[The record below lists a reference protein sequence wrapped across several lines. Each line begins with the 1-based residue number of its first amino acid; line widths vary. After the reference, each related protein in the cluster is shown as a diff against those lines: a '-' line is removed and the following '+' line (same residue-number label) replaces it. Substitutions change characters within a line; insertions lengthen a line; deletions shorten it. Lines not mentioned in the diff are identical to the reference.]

1 MRKINID
8 RWINGYKVQI
18 MDWIDGKNIYC
29 NVAYY
34 PPGARVNNPTWEK
47 CVLIQA
53 NEKAYKALDDKL
65 YTLVNAIASLKT
77 YGTNV
82 VLTIEN

>member
-1 MRKINID
+1 MNID
-8 RWINGYKVQI
+8 RWINGYKVRI

-34 PPGARVNNPTWEK
+34 RSGARIDNPAWEK
-47 CVLIQA
+47 SVLIKA
-53 NEKAYKALDDKL
+53 DDKAYKAIEERL

-82 VLTIEN
+82 VLTIES

>member
-1 MRKINID
+1 MNID
-8 RWINGYKVQI
+8 RWINGYKVRI

-34 PPGARVNNPTWEK
+34 HNGARINNPAWEK
-47 CVLIQA
+47 SVLIKA
-53 NEKAYKALDDKL
+53 DGKAYKAIEERL

-82 VLTIEN
+82 VLTIES

>member
-1 MRKINID
+1 MNID
-8 RWINGYKVQI
+8 RWINGYKVRI

-34 PPGARVNNPTWEK
+34 RSGARIDDPTWEK
-47 CVLIQA
+47 SVLIKA
-53 NEKAYKALDDKL
+53 DDKAYKAISEKL
-65 YTLVNAIASLKT
+65 HTLVNAIASLKT

-82 VLTIEN
+82 VLTIES

>member
-1 MRKINID
+1 MNID
-8 RWINGYKVQI
+8 RWINGYKVRI

-34 PPGARVNNPTWEK
+34 HNGARINDPAWEK
-47 CVLIQA
+47 SVLIKA
-53 NEKAYKALDDKL
+53 DDKAYKAIDERLH
-65 YTLVNAIASLKT
+65 TLVNAIASLKT

-82 VLTIEN
+82 VLTIES